1 MRIWNLRM
9 SPWGGGIDF
18 KLMTGGS
25 FCNRLTLSSINS
37 ISLNFT
43 LYSSFN
49 FLIFNLII
57 FIFCTFISF
66 KNSTSPISFYT
77 FNLII
82 FIYFTL
88 SITFSITFNFRRRFS
103 IKFNSTKKNA
113 LSFSTKSTI
122 ITVKSL
128 MFNFNYKINNNSFT
142 KLIKNNSI
150 MSK

>member
-9 SPWGGGIDF
+9 SPWGGIGF

-25 FCNRLTLSSINS
+25 ICNRLTLSPINS
-37 ISLNFT
+37 TSLNFT

-57 FIFCTFISF
+57 FIFCTFTSF
-66 KNSTSPISFYT
+66 KNSTSPISSYT
-77 FNLII
+77 LNLII
-82 FIYFTL
+82 FIYLTL
-88 SITFSITFNFRRRFS
+88 SITFSITFSTTFNFRRGFS

-122 ITVKSL
+122 IT
-128 MFNFNYKINNNSFT
+128 
-142 KLIKNNSI
+142 KNP
-150 MSK
+150 